1 MSTTIIFGT
10 LQKIMSMDC
19 WNIFPTGD
27 LVLFQ
32 SRGFSIFKEGYQ
44 NNCYQIVKR
53 QNTANI
59 RKGEKFA
66 SFKKISEAI

>member
-32 SRGFSIFKEGYQ
+32 SRGFSIFKGGYQ
-44 NNCYQIVKR
+44 NNCYQIV
-53 QNTANI
+53 
-59 RKGEKFA
+59 GEKFA
-66 SFKKISEAI
+66 SFKEISEAI